1 MHKVK
6 SSESVGEEPIL
17 NNMKNKNEERSVF
30 VYADNAATAPVMPQA
45 VEALLPYLYEA
56 WGNPSSLHAKG
67 RAAKAAIRDARERIS
82 AIIGCEPDELY
93 FTSGATESANIAIR
107 GSARAMREAYG
118 RRYIITTAIEHP
130 AVYETCRGLEGEGYI
145 VDYVG
150 CNSSGIVS
158 VRDIETALSAAHGSA
173 ALVTIMLANNEIG
186 TIQPVEEAAAAARR
200 AGALSFTD
208 ATQAVGAIPVDVK
221 KLGVDMMCF
230 SGHKFGAPKGVGGL
244 YIKRGVPMA
253 RIIGGGEQESRVRP
267 GTENVAGIVAMA
279 RALEVSVDLMRD
291 VGRVR
296 AMRDRLIKGL
306 TDAIPGARLN
316 GDPDMRLPGNVNV
329 SFDGVSGESVA
340 ILLDMK
346 GICVSTG
353 SACAAGTPDPS
364 RVLMSL
370 GLSREEADSSVRITL
385 SFANT
390 DADVDY
396 ILKQLPPIVMRL
408 RKLRTGNYD
417 GQ

>member
-1 MHKVK
+1 M
-6 SSESVGEEPIL
+6 E
-17 NNMKNKNEERSVF
+17 NKNEEKSVF
-30 VYADNAATAPVMPQA
+30 VYADNAATAPVMP
-45 VEALLPYLYEA
+45 EAIEAMLPYLYDE
-56 WGNPSSLHAKG
+56 WGNPSSMHAKG
-67 RAAKAAIRDARERIS
+67 RIAKAAIRDARERIS

-107 GSARAMREAYG
+107 GAARAMREVYG
-118 RRYIITTAIEHP
+118 RRCIITTSIEHP
-130 AVYETCRGLEGEGYI
+130 AVYETCRELEGEGYS

-150 CNSSGIVS
+150 CNASGIVS
-158 VRDIETALSAAHGSA
+158 VRDIESALSATHGGA
-173 ALVTIMLANNEIG
+173 ALVAVMLANNEIG
-186 TIQPVEEAAAAARR
+186 TIQPVEEVADVAKR

-253 RIIGGGEQESRVRP
+253 RIIGGGEQENNIRP

-279 RALEVSVDLMRD
+279 RALEVSADLMRD
-291 VGRVR
+291 VERVR
-296 AMRDRLIKGL
+296 VMRDRLIKGL
-306 TDAIPGARLN
+306 VAAIPGVRLN

-329 SFDGVSGESVA
+329 SIDGVSGESVA

-346 GICVSTG
+346 GICISTG
-353 SACAAGTPDPS
+353 SACATGTRDPS
-364 RVLMSL
+364 RVLLSL
-370 GLSREEADSSVRITL
+370 GLSREETDSSIRITL
-385 SFANT
+385 SHTNT

-396 ILKQLPPIVMRL
+396 ILEQLQPIVMRL

>member
-1 MHKVK
+1 M
-6 SSESVGEEPIL
+6 ES
-17 NNMKNKNEERSVF
+17 KDKNEEKSVF

-45 VEALLPYLYEA
+45 VEAMLPYLYDA

-67 RAAKAAIRDARERIS
+67 RIAKAAIRDARERIS

-107 GSARAMREAYG
+107 GAAHAMREAYG
-118 RRYIITTAIEHP
+118 RRCIITTTIEHP
-130 AVYETCRGLEGEGYI
+130 AVYETCRRLEGEGYC

-150 CNSSGIVS
+150 CNTSGIVS
-158 VRDIETALSAAHGSA
+158 ARDIEAALSAAHGGA
-173 ALVTIMLANNEIG
+173 ALVAIVLANNEIG
-186 TIQPVEEAAAAARR
+186 TIQPVGEVGDAAKE

-208 ATQAVGAIPVDVK
+208 ATQAVGVIPIDVK
-221 KLGVDMMCF
+221 KLGVDTMCF
-230 SGHKFGAPKGVGGL
+230 SGHKFGAPKGVGAL
-244 YIKRGVPMA
+244 YIRRGVPFA
-253 RIIGGGEQESRVRP
+253 RIIGGGGQENGIRP

-291 VGRVR
+291 VERVR

-306 TDAIPGARLN
+306 TAAIPGVRLN
-316 GDPDMRLPGNVNV
+316 GDPDMRLPGNVNL
-329 SFDGVSGESVA
+329 SIDGVSGESVA

-346 GICVSTG
+346 GIYVSTG
-353 SACAAGTPDPS
+353 SACATGIRDPS
-364 RVLMSL
+364 RVLLSL
-370 GLSREEADSSVRITL
+370 GLSREEADSSIRISL
-385 SFANT
+385 SYTNT

-396 ILKQLPPIVMRL
+396 ILEQLPPIVMRL

-417 GQ
+417 EQ